1 MSLNISEPLS
11 KIFDTW
17 LSEDR
22 QMHESLRE
30 IRDWMK
36 QVEQL
41 GIPHFGE
48 TANRLLPLR
57 ERLQKH
63 FQQEDEMITRLAESL
78 AEPSADFDHL
88 RSQSLNDH
96 HLLGAHLDD
105 LVDRLSET
113 DPPFS
118 SWQAA
123 MKQVQGFI
131 DRMEQHE
138 LTETRAIEALLQKLR

>member
-11 KIFDTW
+11 KIFDNW

-22 QMHESLRE
+22 QMHESLGE

-78 AEPSADFDHL
+78 
-88 RSQSLNDH
+88 LNPV
-96 HLLGAHLDD
+96 GIC
-105 LVDRLSET
+105 
-113 DPPFS
+113 
-118 SWQAA
+118 Q
-123 MKQVQGFI
+123 
-131 DRMEQHE
+131 
-138 LTETRAIEALLQKLR
+138 